1 MGYSDKPNN
10 NHKYNLWRELPLL
23 KGRDILDTDIRMIN
37 YVISPYGSTYP
48 PIVITYPNLLPQY
61 TYLWN

>member
-1 MGYSDKPNN
+1 MGTSDK
-10 NHKYNLWRELPLL
+10 HKNYTYNRELSLL

-37 YVISPYGSTYP
+37 YVVYPYGSTLSP
-48 PIVITYPNLLPQY
+48 LVISYPNLLPQY